1 MRKLSIVMASSE
13 AVPFAKTGG
22 LADVAG
28 TLPQALGKL
37 GHDVRLIIP
46 YYGCIKKA
54 RLPVADT
61 GVNVSVTMSDRAES
75 ARIFQSSLKE
85 GNVVYLVEKDDYYD
99 RPELYG
105 AADGDYPDNAE
116 RFCFFSKAVLAITKR
131 MGLKPDVIHCHDWQT
146 GLVGPLFALFEREGF
161 KDAATVFTIHNIAY
175 QGLFWHYDMRLTGLP
190 WSEFT
195 PEGIEFYGKINLLKA
210 GIVYADAVTTVSR
223 RYSREIQ
230 TKEFGCG
237 LEGVLA
243 KRRTA
248 LYGIL
253 NGVDYTQWNPETDPY
268 IAKNYSRH
276 NLEGKQRC
284 KEDLL
289 ACYGLTTGSNVPLIG
304 MVGRMADQKGYDLI
318 AKALKPLMEMGAGLV
333 ILGKGEEKYHR
344 LLGRLAVA
352 NKDRMGVKIAF
363 DNALAHKIEAGAD
376 FFLMPSRYEPC
387 GLNQIY
393 SLRYGTTPIVRATGG
408 LDDTVNSYDANA
420 LEGNGFK
427 FDRYSTEALLEKVR
441 EALAV
446 YERQPHWRKI
456 RENAMACDFSWANS
470 AREYERMYLNTL
482 GHTGG

>member
-1 MRKLSIVMASSE
+1 MAASE

-54 RLPVADT
+54 GLPVTDT
-61 GVNVSVTMSDRAES
+61 GVSISASISNRAVS
-75 ARIFQSSLKE
+75 ARIFQSSLNG
-85 GNVVYLVEKDDYYD
+85 GNTVYLVEKDAYYD

-105 AADGDYPDNAE
+105 AADGDYQDNAE

-131 MGLKPDVIHCHDWQT
+131 LDLRPDVIHCHDWQT
-146 GLVGPLFALFEREGF
+146 GLVSPLFALFEKSEL
-161 KDAATVFTIHNIAY
+161 KNTVTVFTIHNIAY
-175 QGLFWHYDMRLTGLP
+175 QGLFWHHDMHLTSLP

-195 PEGIEFYGKINLLKA
+195 PEGIEFYGKINLLKS
-210 GIVYADAVTTVSR
+210 GIVYSDAVTTVSR
-223 RYSREIQ
+223 RYSEEIQ
-230 TKEFGCG
+230 TKEFGYG

-253 NGVDYTQWNPETDPY
+253 NGADYSQWNPETDPS
-268 IAKNYSRH
+268 IAKNYDRY
-276 NLEGKQRC
+276 NLAGKLLC

-289 ACYGLTTGSNVPLIG
+289 ACYGLTTGSNAPLIG

-318 AKALKPLMEMGAGLV
+318 AEALGPLMEMGAALV
-333 ILGKGEEKYHR
+333 ILGKGEEKYQR
-344 LLGRLAVA
+344 LFERLAAA
-352 NKDRMGVKIAF
+352 NRDRMGVKIAF

-393 SLRYGTTPIVRATGG
+393 SLRYGTAPIVRATGG
-408 LDDTVNSYDANA
+408 LDDTVSSYDMKT
-420 LEGNGFK
+420 LTGNGFK
-427 FDRYSTEALLEKVR
+427 FEQYSTEALLEKVQ
-441 EALAV
+441 EAIAV
-446 YERQPHWRKI
+446 YGRSPHWRKI
-456 RENAMACDFSWANS
+456 RENAMACDFSWTNS
-470 AREYERMYLNTL
+470 AREYERMYLTTL
-482 GHTGG
+482 GA